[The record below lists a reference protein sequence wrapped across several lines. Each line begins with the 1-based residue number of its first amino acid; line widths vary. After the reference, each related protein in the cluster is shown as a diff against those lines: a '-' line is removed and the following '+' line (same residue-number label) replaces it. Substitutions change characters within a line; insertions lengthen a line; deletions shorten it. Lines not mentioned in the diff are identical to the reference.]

1 VKTWRKSLRQ
11 QPGKIVHHPG
21 SLQDLQPNGR
31 TYGRLNYKDAS
42 AGDLFNQ
49 EPNSETLAG
58 IKGKQEG
65 IYASAKA
72 EPLGSSMIRG
82 HVLPAKTYASDF
94 AFGNKSA
101 NLDGAKEAL
110 YPVVTEDDEV
120 GDAHARYLK
129 SHKDYNPG
137 EQKRRGYDWPSTGI
151 DPSAHRFG
159 ISEKMAVG
167 GGSEEV
173 MKAMDP
179 TLANGERTAV
189 VSKLVEDY
197 KDYAGDQLGQC
208 KNLGFSHSG
217 LPTDHVYGMA
227 AARADDWGAGECIKG
242 AYGEEDQVPDKD
254 LGTTLR
260 PGWRNELHEGTADSR
275 KFGVPSVRADIAA
288 PRTRSVADHQNYGDE
303 PSAFTLIYTSKF
315 AVNGVDEID
324 FVTPKPKETLKTI
337 VQIAFQEVGDDAFEG
352 AYSAVVAASGDP
364 YVSVESWRS
373 AYNRGGQLGAF
384 N

>member
-1 VKTWRKSLRQ
+1 MSNTGLFTDRSPVIRSAGVTSALANESARACLDYPPPPGTPDHVKTWRKSLRQ

-179 TLANGERTAV
+179 TLANGER
-189 VSKLVEDY
+189 
-197 KDYAGDQLGQC
+197 
-208 KNLGFSHSG
+208 
-217 LPTDHVYGMA
+217 
-227 AARADDWGAGECIKG
+227 
-242 AYGEEDQVPDKD
+242 
-254 LGTTLR
+254 
-260 PGWRNELHEGTADSR
+260 
-275 KFGVPSVRADIAA
+275 
-288 PRTRSVADHQNYGDE
+288 
-303 PSAFTLIYTSKF
+303 
-315 AVNGVDEID
+315 
-324 FVTPKPKETLKTI
+324 
-337 VQIAFQEVGDDAFEG
+337 
-352 AYSAVVAASGDP
+352 
-364 YVSVESWRS
+364 
-373 AYNRGGQLGAF
+373 
-384 N
+384 